1 MLKQPIKTE
10 TADTP
15 ADIANITHLSHD
27 EAEKIYLWAYRRAE
41 NRQSGRLDA
50 IVVLKEWGVD
60 YPPGDPIARSRVL
73 LVGKV
78 EDYSEKA
85 FRLRGAF
92 EVDMDQPLDTDL
104 LDVLR
109 YMEDE
114 VRPSFLPKS
123 AVECVFQLPP

>member
-1 MLKQPIKTE
+1 MLKQPVKTE
-10 TADTP
+10 TAGTP

-27 EAEKIYLWAYRRAE
+27 EAEKVYLWAYRRAE

-50 IVVLKEWGVD
+50 IVVLKEWGTE
-60 YPPGDPIARSRVL
+60 YPPDDPISRSRVL

-85 FRLRGAF
+85 YKLRGAF

-104 LDVLR
+104 IDVIT

-114 VRPSFLPKS
+114 VGDSFLPKS
-123 AVECVFQLPP
+123 VVEAIFKLPP